1 MNKKAIAAFA
11 AFLAALTLCA
21 SCGRQATSPY
31 GKVIVDERGMEHVI
45 LTDAAGNEKIDSN
58 GNLIEVV
65 TDSDSKKPITLPA
78 QSGTADATQEEAVY
92 ETAPV
97 TATGVRQERRM
108 LEDQYM
114 TIEIPKG
121 WESLQGVNMMLRQ
134 KSTGAQI
141 TIYPNIDGYVD
152 SILERHSEERDVP
165 SEVNFDADTGER
177 EVAGYT
183 ATYERMVVGDQV
195 ICNYYIW
202 TERAMTH
209 EISCMVA
216 ADLEDS
222 VDFDTVLNTIQFK

>member
-65 TDSDSKKPITLPA
+65 TDSDSKKPIPA
-78 QSGTADATQEEAVY
+78 PTEDGTVAPRQEGEY
-92 ETAPV
+92 ETATV
-97 TATGVRQERRM
+97 TATGVRQERKK

-121 WESLQGVNMMLRQ
+121 WESLDGSYMMLRQ

-152 SILERHSEERDVP
+152 SILEQHSGDREVL
-165 SEVNFDADTGER
+165 SEVDFDADSGER

-183 ATYERMVVGDQV
+183 ATYERMVVGDQA